1 MMQAGRPVRPQTIA
15 PSGGWRARALRAA
28 SVFAGALIGCT
39 ALTSNLT
46 PGDSNAIAQSTPR
59 PPNIVL
65 IVADDWGYTDVGAFG
80 GEIAT
85 PTLDALAANGTR
97 FSSFHVSAECSPTRA
112 MLLTGLNS
120 HLTGVG
126 AMRETVPTS
135 HLGKP
140 GYLTVLKPEVVT
152 VSSRLQQSGYRTYAV
167 GKWHVGKATHNLPPA
182 RGFDR
187 SLVQA
192 DSGSDNWQTAQRY
205 LALTDKVYWFEDGRE
220 ARMPKEFYSS
230 QFYVDKAID
239 YLRQDQQSDKPFF
252 LYLAFQAN
260 HIPLQAPREF
270 IERYRGR
277 YDEGWSTLREARHRR
292 AIELGLIPPE
302 AKLAAWPNLENWT
315 TLDDDRRA
323 YDARRME
330 VYAGMATAM
339 DHHLGR
345 LVAHLR
351 RSGEFDNTVFVFLS
365 DNGAEASDPYEF
377 TLGRL
382 WLMTQYTN
390 EREQL
395 GARGAYASIGP
406 NWASAA
412 AAPLAT
418 HKFYAGEGG
427 LRVPLIISNVSG
439 ATAGGIHRGFAHVTD
454 IAPTLLELAGI
465 TSAERLTGHSLL
477 PVLQGAVEH
486 HRPIDE
492 PLGYELAGNAALFK
506 GDLKLVR
513 NLPPVGDGR
522 WRLHDI
528 ARDPGETVDLSAARP
543 DEYRSMIEAYARFER
558 DNGVLPMPADY
569 DPRQQV
575 MRNALRNVILPAAL
589 PPLLLTLTIL
599 GGWLWLRRR
608 RRRMTRA

>member
-1 MMQAGRPVRPQTIA
+1 
-15 PSGGWRARALRAA
+15 
-28 SVFAGALIGCT
+28 
-39 ALTSNLT
+39 
-46 PGDSNAIAQSTPR
+46 
-59 PPNIVL
+59 
-65 IVADDWGYTDVGAFG
+65 
-80 GEIAT
+80 
-85 PTLDALAANGTR
+85 
-97 FSSFHVSAECSPTRA
+97 
-112 MLLTGLNS
+112 
-120 HLTGVG
+120 
-126 AMRETVPTS
+126 
-135 HLGKP
+135 
-140 GYLTVLKPEVVT
+140 
-152 VSSRLQQSGYRTYAV
+152 
-167 GKWHVGKATHNLPPA
+167 
-182 RGFDR
+182 
-187 SLVQA
+187 
-192 DSGSDNWQTAQRY
+192 
-205 LALTDKVYWFEDGRE
+205 
-220 ARMPKEFYSS
+220 
-230 QFYVDKAID
+230 
-239 YLRQDQQSDKPFF
+239 
-252 LYLAFQAN
+252 
-260 HIPLQAPREF
+260 
-270 IERYRGR
+270 
-277 YDEGWSTLREARHRR
+277 
-292 AIELGLIPPE
+292 
-302 AKLAAWPNLENWT
+302 
-315 TLDDDRRA
+315 
-323 YDARRME
+323 ME

-608 RRRMTRA
+608 RRRMTQA